1 MQLDYCFLLLV
12 HMVCADFQIHSEE
25 MKALNELANQG
36 NREHNITEMEK
47 ILAQDEN
54 HLSLPEVAKRVPPAQ
69 QVDAMRQLLAIAY
82 VDGFF
87 SPLEREMAEQI
98 AQIWNWPNAEVRQ
111 ILTEAEN
118 FLPAQ
123 FSNNDDERS
132 PLSLAAR
139 LLKNE
144 KKSAL
149 ARAVI
154 AMAGK
159 LAPETVGRKIEQLER
174 EILLSGPEYN
184 EAIKHCAKIASED
197 YQFAELALHRTES
210 ALSDLAQNLQ
220 QTSQRIDGTTKGKG
234 QANTAK
240 EVAKQL
246 EGSIKVLNGE
256 IIKELENVKESL
268 RAKQRA
274 LNHFSIAFMG
284 KTKAGKSTL
293 HAIITGEGWNAIG
306 VGKQRTTRLNRV
318 YEWKNIR
325 IIDTPGIGAPGGK
338 SDEEIAQSII
348 EESDVIC
355 YIVTN
360 DSIQESEF
368 AFLKLLKDKAKP
380 LIVLLNV
387 KYNLRDP
394 RRLEHFLNNQNKL
407 FAMEGN
413 SGLQG
418 HFDRI
423 RRYAQQYYAND
434 YFPIVPVMLLAA
446 QMSNEPEHQEHK
458 DRLFKASRIQDFLDS
473 IRESLIQHG
482 AIRRSQTLLG
492 STVGA
497 IADPDKWITEQSQF
511 YQQLTNTLKTKRK
524 KIDRDIQKSQ
534 RDALEYLQQ
543 EIEEVF
549 QEAFN
554 VIPSFAEEHWS
565 STENQMDRGWQRR
578 LRAIRFEERLKNS
591 YGVTSEKFKGQVQ
604 ESIEEVGREL
614 ELIAQLGSG
623 SFSFRE
629 QDSFDLKNVVKIG
642 GTILTIAGSLLMFT
656 PLAPVGIV
664 IGVVGAI
671 AGIVSWFFI
680 SKEQKRREAVNKISN
695 SLHKQMARYRKEILG
710 QSQNNFNS
718 YSADIASHI
727 QNYFDDLIYGLEAI
741 ATQLQA
747 TKNKLDDADNY
758 LNRAYA
764 KRIVDWCLRK
774 YELLTDLAINTTIA
788 KVDRDFG
795 RSMTIYPKSEIILQK
810 FQPDEIKQVLQEDVS
825 FAQTEDLK

>member
-1 MQLDYCFLLLV
+1 
-12 HMVCADFQIHSEE
+12 MVCADFQIHSEE

-36 NREHNITEMEK
+36 NKEHNIVEMEK

-69 QVDAMRQLLAIAY
+69 QMEAMQQLLAIAC

-87 SPLEREMAEQI
+87 SPLEQEMVEQI
-98 AQIWNWPNAEVRQ
+98 AQIWNWPNNRIEQ
-111 ILTEAEN
+111 IINQAEN
-118 FLPAQ
+118 FLPVQ
-123 FSNNDDERS
+123 SSDNNDERS
-132 PLSLAAR
+132 RLSWAAW
-139 LLKNE
+139 LLKNID
-144 KKSAL
+144 KFPFLHTLL
-149 ARAVI
+149 AK
-154 AMAGK
+154 GKK
-159 LAPETVGRKIEQLER
+159 LAPETIGRKIEQIER
-174 EILLSGPEYN
+174 EILLYGPEYN
-184 EAIKHCAKIASED
+184 EAIQHCAKIASED

-210 ALSDLAQNLQ
+210 ALSDLAENLQ
-220 QTSQRIDGTTKGKG
+220 QASQRIDRTTKGKG
-234 QANTAK
+234 QANNAK
-240 EVAKQL
+240 DVAKQL
-246 EGSIKVLNGE
+246 EISIEALNGK
-256 IIKELENVKESL
+256 IIKELEKIEESL

-274 LNHFSIAFMG
+274 INHFSIAFMG

-338 SDEEIAQSII
+338 SDEEIAQSVID
-348 EESDVIC
+348 ESDVIC

-368 AFLKLLKDKAKP
+368 QFLKLLKDKAKP

-387 KYNLRDP
+387 KYNLCDS
-394 RRLEHFLNNQNKL
+394 RRLEHFLNNPNKM

-423 RRYAQQYYAND
+423 RRYAKQYYAND

-446 QMSNEPEHQEHK
+446 QMSTEPEHQEHK
-458 DRLFKASRIQDFLDS
+458 DKLFKASRIQDFLDS
-473 IRESLIQHG
+473 IRESLIKHG

-497 IADPDKWITEQSQF
+497 IADPNKWITQQTQV
-511 YQQLTNTLKTKRK
+511 YQQLTNTLKTKRQ
-524 KIDRDIQKSQ
+524 KIDRDIQIAQ
-534 RDALEYLQQ
+534 RDALEYLQK

-549 QEAFN
+549 QEAFKA
-554 VIPSFAEEHWS
+554 IPSFAEEHWNA
-565 STENQMDRGWQRR
+565 TENQMDRGWQRT
-578 LRAIRFEERLKNS
+578 LKAIRFEERLKNS
-591 YGVTSEKFKGQVQ
+591 YGVTSEKFKDRVQ

-642 GTILTIAGSLLMFT
+642 GTVLTIAGSLLMFT

-664 IGVVGAI
+664 IGFVGAI
-671 AGIVSWFFI
+671 AGIVSWFFT

-695 SLHKQMARYRKEILG
+695 SLHKQMARYIKEIIG

-718 YSADIASHI
+718 YSADINSHI
-727 QNYFDDLIYGLEAI
+727 QNYFDDLIYGLESI
-741 ATQLQA
+741 GTQLQA
-747 TKNKLDDADNY
+747 AKNKLDDATNY

-774 YELLTDLAINTTIA
+774 YEPLTDLAINTTIA

-795 RSMTIYPKSEIILQK
+795 RSMTIYPKVEIILQK
-810 FQPDEIKQVLQEDVS
+810 SQPDEIKQVLQEDVS